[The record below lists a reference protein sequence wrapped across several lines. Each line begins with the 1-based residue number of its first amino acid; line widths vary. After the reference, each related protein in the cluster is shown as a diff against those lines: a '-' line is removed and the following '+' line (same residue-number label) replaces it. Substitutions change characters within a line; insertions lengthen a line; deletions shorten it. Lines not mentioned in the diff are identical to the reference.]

1 MFFRGSVKRAFFL
14 SQEASIFIDYFRD
27 YFRERETQHEP
38 GQLVVQDTLK
48 HTKQKQ
54 VVSRPPP
61 RVSRARG
68 TSGTARPSYFRTPKH
83 KNCL

>member
-1 MFFRGSVKRAFFL
+1 MFFRGSVTCFFL
-14 SQEASIFIDYFRD
+14 ESQEASIFIDYFRD

-68 TSGTARPSYFRTPKH
+68 TSGTARPSYFRTPKN